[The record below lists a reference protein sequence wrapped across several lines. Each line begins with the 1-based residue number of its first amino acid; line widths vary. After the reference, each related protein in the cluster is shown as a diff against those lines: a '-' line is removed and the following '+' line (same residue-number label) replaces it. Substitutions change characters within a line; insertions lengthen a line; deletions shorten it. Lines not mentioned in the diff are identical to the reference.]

1 MKIVFVVNELNFFL
15 RTHINL
21 AKRISEFHEVSL
33 IADTSKST
41 ADDLDT
47 LKRMGISLHIL
58 NRKRNANKA
67 LSYFSFIFSLTGLIK
82 RINPKYIFYITL
94 ELSFFGS
101 LISYFLRVKKSI
113 YIVTGLGPFFFRKDL
128 KYKIF
133 DKLQHYS
140 FLLTS
145 ILKKN
150 FLVIFLNYEDMYLLC
165 HRYKIKESNCQLI
178 HGEGIDELEFRYIER
193 EQDVPKFL
201 LASRLVQS
209 KGIED
214 YMACA
219 KKIKQHYSQAQFAIA
234 GIYDPY
240 NPESIATELF
250 EEIKLSEDILFL
262 GEISHNQM
270 EECFHKN
277 NIFVLPSE
285 REGLPKAAAEAASTG
300 MPLILSDVP
309 GCQECVI
316 DGETGRLISYQDR
329 SELYDAMESFILD
342 AGLISTMGKK
352 SAEFAKKKFSLG
364 VIEKQYLDIISKE
377 KL

>member
-150 FLVIFLNYEDMYLLC
+150 FLFIFLNYEDMYLLC

>member
-150 FLVIFLNYEDMYLLC
+150 FLFIFLNYEDMYLLC

-316 DGETGRLISYQDR
+316 DGETGRLISDQDR

>member
-67 LSYFSFIFSLTGLIK
+67 LSYFSFIFSLTELIK
-82 RINPKYIFYITL
+82 RINPEYIFYITL

-101 LISYFLRVKKSI
+101 LISYFLKVKKSI

-133 DKLQHYS
+133 DKLQRYS

-150 FLVIFLNYEDMYLLC
+150 FLFIFLNYEDMYLLC
-165 HRYKIKESNCQLI
+165 HRYKIKESDCQLI

>member
-1 MKIVFVVNELNFFL
+1 ME
-15 RTHINL
+15 
-21 AKRISEFHEVSL
+21 
-33 IADTSKST
+33 
-41 ADDLDT
+41 
-47 LKRMGISLHIL
+47 
-58 NRKRNANKA
+58 
-67 LSYFSFIFSLTGLIK
+67 
-82 RINPKYIFYITL
+82 
-94 ELSFFGS
+94 
-101 LISYFLRVKKSI
+101 
-113 YIVTGLGPFFFRKDL
+113 
-128 KYKIF
+128 
-133 DKLQHYS
+133 
-140 FLLTS
+140 
-145 ILKKN
+145 
-150 FLVIFLNYEDMYLLC
+150 LLC
-165 HRYKIKESNCQLI
+165 HQYKIKRLHCKLI
-178 HGEGIDELEFRYIER
+178 HGEGIDKLEFRYIKR
-193 EQDVPKFL
+193 EEDVPKFL

>member
-41 ADDLDT
+41 ADDLGT

-82 RINPKYIFYITL
+82 RINPEYIFYITL

-150 FLVIFLNYEDMYLLC
+150 FLFIFLNYEDMYLLC
-165 HRYKIKESNCQLI
+165 HRYKIKESDCQLI

>member
-133 DKLQHYS
+133 DKLQRYS

-150 FLVIFLNYEDMYLLC
+150 FLFIFLNYEDMYLLC
-165 HRYKIKESNCQLI
+165 HRYKIKESDCQLI

>member
-67 LSYFSFIFSLTGLIK
+67 LSYFSFIFSLTELIK
-82 RINPKYIFYITL
+82 RINPEYIFYITL

-101 LISYFLRVKKSI
+101 LISYFLKVKKSI

-133 DKLQHYS
+133 DKLQRYS

-150 FLVIFLNYEDMYLLC
+150 FLFIFLNYEDMYLLC

-364 VIEKQYLDIISKE
+364 VIEKQYLNIISKE

>member
-67 LSYFSFIFSLTGLIK
+67 LSYFSFIFSLTELIK
-82 RINPKYIFYITL
+82 RINPEYIFYITL

-101 LISYFLRVKKSI
+101 LISYFLKVKKSI

-133 DKLQHYS
+133 DKLQRYS

-150 FLVIFLNYEDMYLLC
+150 FLFIFLNYEDMYLLC
-165 HRYKIKESNCQLI
+165 HRYKIKESDCQLI

-240 NPESIATELF
+240 NPESIEKELF
-250 EEIKLSEDILFL
+250 EKLKNSEDISFL
-262 GEISHNQM
+262 GEIGHSHM
-270 EECFHKN
+270 EECFHRN

-364 VIEKQYLDIISKE
+364 VIEKQYLNIISKE

>member
-150 FLVIFLNYEDMYLLC
+150 FLFVFLNSKDMYLLC

>member
-150 FLVIFLNYEDMYLLC
+150 FLFIFLNYEDMYLLC

-219 KKIKQHYSQAQFAIA
+219 KKIKQHYSHAQFAIA
-234 GIYDPY
+234 GIFDSN
-240 NPESIATELF
+240 NPESIPQGLF
-250 EEIKLSEDILFL
+250 EELKNSENISFL
-262 GEISHNQM
+262 GEIGHNHM

-285 REGLPKAAAEAASTG
+285 REGLPKAAVEAASTG

-316 DGETGRLISYQDR
+316 DGETGKLISYKDQT
-329 SELYDAMESFILD
+329 ELYDAMESFILD